1 MDMLKVALL
10 IPLMLLF
17 HWLMRSTSVLK
28 VADKASWVSLGF
40 GLGGTGAF
48 YRVCTGKRQFIYLFS
63 ILNVDPLKAN
73 DATMV
78 LSGKT

>member
-1 MDMLKVALL
+1 MFSFSNNGRPLLSTMDMLKVAVI

-40 GLGGTGAF
+40 VWAVLVLFIVFAQEAA
-48 YRVCTGKRQFIYLFS
+48 VSFIYFQF
-63 ILNVDPLKAN
+63 
-73 DATMV
+73 
-78 LSGKT
+78 